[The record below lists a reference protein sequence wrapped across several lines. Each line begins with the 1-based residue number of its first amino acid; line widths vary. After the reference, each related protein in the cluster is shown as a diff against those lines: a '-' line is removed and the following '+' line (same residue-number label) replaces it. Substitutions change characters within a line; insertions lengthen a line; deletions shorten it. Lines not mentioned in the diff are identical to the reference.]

1 MDIIFNYISKELA
14 VFLISMVP
22 VVELRG
28 ALPVA
33 LAYGIP
39 WWKAFIIA
47 VIGNNLP
54 VPFVIAY
61 MKPVFNWIKKHT
73 FLKNIVEKVESRT
86 AKKADKVLV
95 YSALALFLFVAI
107 PLPGTGAWTGAMIAA
122 FLNMRIK
129 KAFPAIFLGVIA
141 AGLIVTLVSY
151 AGITLYNLF

>member
-1 MDIIFNYISKELA
+1 MDIIFDYISKELA

-33 LAYGIP
+33 LAYGLP
-39 WWKAFIIA
+39 WWKSFTLA
-47 VIGNNLP
+47 VLGNILP
-54 VPFVIAY
+54 VPFIIAY
-61 MKPVFNWIKKHT
+61 MKPVFNWIKAHT
-73 FLKNIVEKVESRT
+73 FLKNIVEKVERRT
-86 AKKADKVLV
+86 AQKADKVTM
-95 YSALALFLFVAI
+95 YSTLALFLFVAI

-129 KAFPAIFLGVIA
+129 KSFPAIALGVIT